1 MTNLILVILIA
12 ISKKTTTAELRKTTA
27 TLDRTR
33 TTVKMILMIVTAHR
47 RMRIAQSGSFVK
59 KFTISD
65 SAETPQISHRNA
77 GAYISAQFMTIFC
90 FKGLEKAPD
99 IMGKEEISIFLKN
112 SSISSFFIFLP
123 KIQFLAKP

>member
-1 MTNLILVILIA
+1 MM
-12 ISKKTTTAELRKTTA
+12 TTTATTRRPA
-27 TLDRTR
+27 VLQADWPMTDD
-33 TTVKMILMIVTAHR
+33 VGMHR

-112 SSISSFFIFLP
+112 SSISSFFIFSP
-123 KIQFLAKP
+123 KIQFLAKPW